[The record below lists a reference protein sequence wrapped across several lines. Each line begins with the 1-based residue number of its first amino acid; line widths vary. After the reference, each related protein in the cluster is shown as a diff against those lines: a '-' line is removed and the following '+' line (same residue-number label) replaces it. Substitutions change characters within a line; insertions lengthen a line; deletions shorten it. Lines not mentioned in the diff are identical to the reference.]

1 MKKHLLTTLGITFI
15 VSNLINAATLD
26 GGDEGFE
33 SLRKKG
39 FLADAS
45 AVCQLAYKD
54 RDHLTE
60 DCHRFLERRAHVDT
74 DSIRAFGSDV
84 AGGVTVNFNLEEQSY
99 KLVAFMGTNGVLEQ
113 VKYLLEAVPSF
124 PYVSSDDIF
133 RIRPSPMGKKSPR
146 CGVLSNFWENFV
158 DSKWSDKGLDEET
171 PLIFMGHS
179 RGGAVADIAAWY
191 TATMRGV
198 KYRDMERGYQKIAT
212 VSFGQPAVFT
222 SLLADQVDGFMKE
235 RSFKVGFSD
244 DWAYRLFNHNWT
256 VSTRDSRYLRPLSE
270 SADGVVSASTSMP
283 SPSVPIFRGSA
294 DAVKTSLLSR
304 VTYKMSG
311 TLIELEEEGGHA
323 LENYMRHYGVELTP
337 EPSGRE
343 KPKTIGRKP
352 LEAQYEV
359 EGGSSG
365 DDEGKY
371 EADEEAEGDE
381 AQQYEVEGGSSDEE
395 EGSSTMYEVEGD

>member
-1 MKKHLLTTLGITFI
+1 MGITFI
-15 VSNLINAATLD
+15 VSNSINAATLD
-26 GGDEGFE
+26 SGDEGFE
-33 SLRKKG
+33 FLRKKG

-74 DSIRAFGSDV
+74 DSIRAFGTDV
-84 AGGVTVNFNLEEQSY
+84 AGGVTVNFNMDEQSY
-99 KLVAFMGTNGVLEQ
+99 KLVAFMGTNGVLEK

-133 RIRPSPMGKKSPR
+133 RMKPSPMGKKSPR

-158 DSKWSDKGLDEET
+158 DSKWSDKGLDEEI
-171 PLIFMGHS
+171 PVIFMGHS
-179 RGGAVADIAAWY
+179 RGGAVADIAAWH
-191 TATMRGV
+191 TATTRGV
-198 KYRDMERGYQKIAT
+198 RYEDMSRGYAGIAT

-222 SLLADQVDGFMKE
+222 SFLADQVDGFMKD

-244 DWAYRLFNHNWT
+244 DWAYRLFNHSWT
-256 VSTRDSRYLRPLSE
+256 VSTRDSRYLSPLSE
-270 SADGVVSASTSMP
+270 VSDGVVAASTPMP
-283 SPSVPIFRGSA
+283 SASVPIFRGSA

-304 VTYKMSG
+304 VTYQMSG
-311 TLIELEEEGGHA
+311 TPIELEEEGGHA
-323 LENYMRHYGVELTP
+323 LESYMRHFGVELTP
-337 EPSGRE
+337 EPSGRG

-359 EGGSSG
+359 EGGSG
-365 DDEGKY
+365 
-371 EADEEAEGDE
+371 DEEASSDEEAGDE
-381 AQQYEVEGGSSDEE
+381 AQQYEVEGGSSDDEE
-395 EGSSTMYEVEGD
+395 ASSTMYEVEGD